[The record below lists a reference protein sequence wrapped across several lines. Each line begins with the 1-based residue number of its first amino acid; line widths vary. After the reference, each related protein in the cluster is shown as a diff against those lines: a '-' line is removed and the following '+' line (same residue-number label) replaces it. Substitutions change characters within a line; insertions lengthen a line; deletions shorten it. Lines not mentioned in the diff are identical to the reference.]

1 MKDQRRK
8 EDPEAV
14 EGQLQFA
21 LQTDSDP
28 MATDLQVKEQVS
40 AWLGLE
46 LMWGLHQ
53 NHAKTAVKGCGELYC
68 HLHLHVCRANWP
80 RDLTERRGNSTRGD
94 FLSK

>member
-46 LMWGLHQ
+46 LMWGATSESCENRCERLWKIILSL
-53 NHAKTAVKGCGELYC
+53 A
-68 HLHLHVCRANWP
+68 
-80 RDLTERRGNSTRGD
+80 LTRLQS
-94 FLSK
+94 